1 MSMPPTMRGGR
12 ARCQRAARCVNPAI
26 SFAMH
31 KVGMTSS
38 SAALPTPLSTAS
50 SWLAV
55 AAMLTDLAFETDA
68 MGCFTGFGPGRV
80 LGQPAARLMGT
91 EMAALIAADDDAQA
105 LSAAQFRSVITTI
118 CTECVA
124 WHGKVKLRHGE
135 PTAPGRLYR
144 LSLAP
149 RLQQDLVV
157 GTFGLLFDIEAPELA
172 LPERHMLHKL
182 AQANTMLDAETG
194 LWSARTFG
202 EEIARRFDRL
212 DVEGLP
218 GTLLYLGFA
227 MAGAALTG
235 AVAMRLAEELRDIV
249 RPTDLLGRIDATT
262 IALWCDGMDH
272 LTAGERAAKFCAQLP
287 AILPERTPII
297 VGVAPRWAGS
307 GDDTATVIE
316 HAAVALRLAEIAVQ
330 RGSEPATTGA
340 WRVWQRA

>member
-1 MSMPPTMRGGR
+1 M
-12 ARCQRAARCVNPAI
+12 
-26 SFAMH
+26 FAMQN
-31 KVGMTSS
+31 VGMTSS
-38 SAALPTPLSTAS
+38 SSLPADQLITAT
-50 SWLAV
+50 SWLVV
-55 AAMLTDLAFETDA
+55 AGMLTDLAFETDQ

-80 LGQPAARLMGT
+80 LDQPAARLLGT
-91 EMAALIAADDDAQA
+91 EMAALIAADDQA
-105 LSAAQFRSVITTI
+105 RTLSAAQFRAVITTI

-124 WHGKVKLRHGE
+124 WHGKVKLRTGE
-135 PTAPGRLYR
+135 TTAPGRLYR

-149 RLQQDLVV
+149 RLQQGHVI
-157 GTFGLLFDIEAPELA
+157 GTYGLLFDIEAPELA
-172 LPERHMLHKL
+172 LPERHALGRHT
-182 AQANTMLDAETG
+182 QANTMLDVETG

-227 MAGAALTG
+227 MAGAALTS

-272 LTAGERAAKFCAQLP
+272 LTAGERAARFCAQLP
-287 AILPERTPII
+287 AILPERTPVI

-307 GDDTATVIE
+307 GDDTTTVTE
-316 HAAVALRLAEIAVQ
+316 HAAAALRLAEISLQ
-330 RGSEPATTGA
+330 RSDEQATSGA

>member
-1 MSMPPTMRGGR
+1 
-12 ARCQRAARCVNPAI
+12 
-26 SFAMH
+26 
-31 KVGMTSS
+31 MTSS
-38 SAALPTPLSTAS
+38 SSLPAGQLNAGL

-55 AAMLTDLAFETDA
+55 TAMLTDLAFETDP
-68 MGCFTGFGPGRV
+68 MGCFTSFGPGRV

-91 EMAALIAADDDAQA
+91 EMAALIAHGDEAFA
-105 LSAAQFRSVITTI
+105 LSPAQFRSIITTI

-124 WHGKVKLRHGE
+124 WHGKVQLRRGDD
-135 PTAPGRLYR
+135 TASGHLFR

-149 RLQQDLVV
+149 RLQRGQVI
-157 GTFGLLFDIEAPELA
+157 GTYGLLFDLEAPELA
-172 LPERHMLHKL
+172 LPERHSPAL
-182 AQANTMLDAETG
+182 AQNPANTMLDAETG
-194 LWSARTFG
+194 LWSAGTFG
-202 EEIARRFDRL
+202 DEIARRFDRL
-212 DVEGLP
+212 DVEGQP

-307 GDDTATVIE
+307 GDDPAAVIE
-316 HAAVALRLAEIAVQ
+316 HAAVALRLAEMAVQ
-330 RGSEPATTGA
+330 RGSEPATSGA